1 IDRAYAAA
9 RIHPDNIDTGAVIL
23 TGEALRRENA
33 KAIADVIAE
42 MGGEFVCATAG
53 HHMESLL
60 AAYGS
65 GAARASHDLKGP
77 VLNVDIGGGTT
88 KLALVENG
96 RVVHT
101 AAIHIGG
108 RLMAHEN
115 GVITRLDPTGKQLA
129 KNAGFDW
136 SLGRAVSAPELDR

>member
-1 IDRAYAAA
+1 MAEPIGTRKHTLQD
-9 RIHPDNIDTGAVIL
+9 HMM
-23 TGEALRRENA
+23 GEGG
-33 KAIADVIAE
+33 VHTPAE
-42 MGGEFVCATAG
+42 GEFVCATAG

-65 GAARASHDLKGP
+65 GAAKASSDLQGP
-77 VLNVDIGGGTT
+77 VLNIDIGGGTT

-108 RLMAHEN
+108 RLMAHE
-115 GVITRLDPTGKQLA
+115 G
-129 KNAGFDW
+129 
-136 SLGRAVSAPELDR
+136 GRI